1 MNPAPE
7 WSRGHDAT
15 PASKTDLISLIIP
28 FYNEGPAVDLFF
40 ATMDE
45 VLGKLRQYEFELVC
59 VDDGSRDDTLHRL
72 MAHTRLDPRISVVE
86 LTRNFGKEAA
96 MTAGI
101 HHARGSAA
109 IVMDADLQDP
119 PQLIEEMLAA
129 WKNENADMV
138 LARRADR
145 ACDGALKRL
154 TAKWFY
160 RLHNRV
166 ANVQIPENVGDF
178 RLLSRPVIDAL
189 KALPERQRFMKG
201 LFAWV
206 GFKTTTI
213 DYTRQAR
220 TAGKTKFSGWKLWN
234 FALDGVSAFSTMP
247 LRVWTYLGGGV
258 TLVAAAYGVYY
269 LARVLIQ
276 GVDVPGYASLLL
288 VILFFGGVQ
297 LVSIGI
303 LGEYMGRI
311 HEEVKQRPIYLVRAI
326 HQQRPSPPSHTPPVA
341 RRDAA
346 PLALRRQNH
355 DE

>member
-1 MNPAPE
+1 MKP
-7 WSRGHDAT
+7 
-15 PASKTDLISLIIP
+15 DLISLIIP
-28 FYNEGPAVDLFF
+28 FYNEGRAVDLFF
-40 ATMDE
+40 QAIDE
-45 VLGKLRQYEFELVC
+45 VLAALDQYEFELVC

-72 MAHTRLDPRISVVE
+72 IAHAHTDSRITVVE

-101 HHARGSAA
+101 HHARGIAA
-109 IVMDADLQDP
+109 IVLDADLQDP
-119 PQLIEEMLAA
+119 PELIGQMLAT
-129 WKNENADMV
+129 WKSESADMV

-145 ACDGALKRL
+145 TCDGALKRL

-178 RLLSRPVIDAL
+178 RLMTRPVLDAL

-206 GFKTTTI
+206 GFKTVTI
-213 DYTRQAR
+213 DYVRQGRA
-220 TAGKTKFSGWKLWN
+220 AGTTKFSGWKLWN

-247 LRVWTYLGGGV
+247 LRVWTYLGGVVSLLTALYALYYV
-258 TLVAAAYGVYY
+258 T
-269 LARVLIQ
+269 RVLTQ
-276 GVDVPGYASLLL
+276 GIDVPGYASLLIA
-288 VILFFGGVQ
+288 VLFFGGVQ
-297 LVSIGI
+297 LVSVGI

-326 HQQRPSPPSHTPPVA
+326 HHQHALYAHETPTTARHSASHLDVHPG
-341 RRDAA
+341 
-346 PLALRRQNH
+346 NH
-355 DE
+355 HE